1 LRDSRIQGV
10 KDSRIQGV
18 KDSRGQGRRGGWM
31 KSGLIKTF
39 RDLLVWQKA
48 FDLCV
53 EIYRLSG
60 EFPRHELYGLSSELR
75 KTSRSVVCNI
85 AEGHKRRST
94 REYIHF
100 LRIAAGSEAELESQ
114 ILLSE
119 RLGYIQND
127 TAEGI
132 HRRLAEIERML
143 AALIRSLTSR
153 LAGPPQPPI
162 P

>member
-1 LRDSRIQGV
+1 
-10 KDSRIQGV
+10 
-18 KDSRGQGRRGGWM
+18 M
-31 KSGLIKTF
+31 
-39 RDLLVWQKA
+39 VWQKA

-114 ILLSE
+114 ILLSQ

-132 HRRLAEIERML
+132 HRRLAEIKRML
-143 AALIRSLTSR
+143 EALIRSLKSK
-153 LAGPPQPPI
+153 LASPLNPLSPLTP
-162 P
+162 